1 MATTFPTSTY
11 QLSDRTRIRKQQ
23 NVARDMLD
31 DGTPRVRQFS
41 ATNHCMV
48 NCVWEYLDGATADA
62 LLTYLN
68 TNKVTEFDLVIPFSS
83 PVVTVTGY
91 LWSDADVT
99 VSNGKLYTVTVD
111 LYGTYA

>member
-1 MATTFPTSTY
+1 MATTFPVSTY
-11 QLSDRTRIRKQQ
+11 PLSDRTRILPQQ
-23 NVARDMLD
+23 NIARDMLD
-31 DGTPRVRQFS
+31 DGTPRVRQLS

-48 NCVWEYLDGATADA
+48 NCVFEYVSGATADA

-68 TNKVTEFDLVIPFSS
+68 TNKTTEFALVIPFSS

-91 LWSDADVT
+91 LWSDPDVS
-99 VSNGKLYTVTVD
+99 VSNGKLYTIQVN